1 MPSRAI
7 LICAYCSLLLAFAI
21 FMALVHCPPMHGCT
35 VHGFVG
41 FRTISQVQIMTRKGR
56 FFYCMWKSFLRQ
68 VFQNQALLVTIL
80 TNLAQNV
87 AIFRSDR
94 HGTVCTLSDHR
105 FRLVHKVCWHKE
117 LIFSRIQ

>member
-1 MPSRAI
+1 
-7 LICAYCSLLLAFAI
+7 
-21 FMALVHCPPMHGCT
+21 
-35 VHGFVG
+35 
-41 FRTISQVQIMTRKGR
+41 
-56 FFYCMWKSFLRQ
+56 MWKSFLRQ
-68 VFQNQALLVTIL
+68 IFQNQALLMTIL

-117 LIFSRIQ
+117 LIFSRIQRNVILVVMCKIADITSVKCNICFLWVVEQHLCVLGLCLMVLELHHLMLEHTHHGLCST